1 MSSDVDIV
9 NIALS
14 HLGDEAEVISIAPP
28 DGTIQSKQAGRFY
41 PIARDQL
48 LEMHPW
54 TFATVR
60 VELAV
65 VDDAAPSEWAY
76 AYALPTKC
84 LKPLAVLAAGAL
96 DDSRSEDFIVESSSD
111 GVALLYTN
119 VQAATLRFI
128 RLIED
133 TTRFTPGFVT
143 ALGRLLASYLAGP
156 IIKGTTGIQV
166 AQSHLKLFALDL
178 ANAKTQ
184 DSNTGQRSDYRNRV
198 SSTELARGTG
208 WAGMTTDPYGRVRGA

>member
-28 DGTIQSKQAGRFY
+28 DGTIQSKHAGRFY

-65 VDDAAPSEWAY
+65 VDGAAPSEWAY

-84 LKPLAVLAAGAL
+84 LKPLAVLAADAL
-96 DDSRSEDFIVESSSD
+96 DDSRSEDFIVESSAD

-184 DSNTGQRSDYRNRV
+184 DSNTGQRSNYRDRL
-198 SSTELARGTG
+198 SDAQKARGGPAYG
-208 WAGMTTDPYGRVRGA
+208 WARDANGNLIG